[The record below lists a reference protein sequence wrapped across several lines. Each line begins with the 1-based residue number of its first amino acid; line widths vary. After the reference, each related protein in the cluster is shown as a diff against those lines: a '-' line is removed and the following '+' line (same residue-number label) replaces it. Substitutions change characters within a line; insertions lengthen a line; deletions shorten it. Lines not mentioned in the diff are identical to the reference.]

1 MDSTTKRSL
10 RKILDYL
17 RDDEEEHWLESGMPK
32 SGHIY
37 PHIVRVGLWLS
48 AAHQKNHAQDTQPTT
63 ITRGNRARTP

>member
-1 MDSTTKRSL
+1 
-10 RKILDYL
+10 
-17 RDDEEEHWLESGMPK
+17 MPK